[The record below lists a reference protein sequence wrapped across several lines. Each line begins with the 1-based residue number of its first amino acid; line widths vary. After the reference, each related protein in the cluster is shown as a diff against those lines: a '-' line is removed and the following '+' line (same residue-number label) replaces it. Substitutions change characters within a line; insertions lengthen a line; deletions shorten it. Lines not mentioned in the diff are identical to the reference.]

1 MAHLASYVGCTWI
14 APVDDAGAVQGPW
27 VMVGEAYPLSLQL
40 SDGEPVTITG
50 RTCLTRG
57 KTIGSKHTPGEATGS
72 LTLHEYT
79 AYNVALALKGQI
91 EQVDETA
98 ASLTDEEVALFA
110 VGEWTLIGA
119 AHLDSVTVTN
129 SGGTALVEGTDYQ
142 INKIQ
147 GLIAPLTAAVA
158 NSTVKITAT
167 GTAYKA
173 TRVRI
178 GAKTNQK
185 FAIRSRI
192 INEFTDAELDLY
204 LRKCMISSNAEIN
217 WISDADTDHETLA
230 LSLTPE
236 IPTGADDYGYVD
248 GLPLAA

>member
-40 SDGEPVTITG
+40 SDGEPTTING
-50 RTCLTRG
+50 RTCITRG
-57 KTIGSKHTPGEATGS
+57 KIIASKPTPGEASGS

-79 AYNVALALKGQI
+79 AYNVALALKGVI
-91 EQVDETA
+91 EQVNETA
-98 ASLTDEEVALFA
+98 ASLSEEEVALFK

-119 AHLDSVTVTN
+119 AHLDSVTVTD

-147 GLIAPLTAAVA
+147 GLIAPLTDATAE
-158 NSTVKITAT
+158 STVKVTAT
-167 GTAYKA
+167 GTAYEA

-178 GAKTNQK
+178 GARTNAK
-185 FAIRSRI
+185 YAIRARL
-192 INEFTDAELDLY
+192 INEYTDAELELF
-204 LRKCMISSNAEIN
+204 LRKCMVSSNAEIN

-236 IPTGADDYGYVD
+236 IPTGAEDYGYVD
-248 GLPLAA
+248 GLPLA